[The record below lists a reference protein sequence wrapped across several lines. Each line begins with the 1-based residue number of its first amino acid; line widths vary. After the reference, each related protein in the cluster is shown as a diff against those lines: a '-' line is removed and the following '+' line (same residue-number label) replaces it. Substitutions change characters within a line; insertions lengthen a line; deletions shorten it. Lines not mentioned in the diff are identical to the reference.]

1 MLRRASL
8 NDTDGTLRRPIIRSS
23 SDGKI
28 VRDGEGRQRMF
39 GRGKTSLSRI
49 LLLLAVIVFVVAAI
63 GIDVQGLNL
72 VPIGLA
78 LGFASFLVP

>member
-1 MLRRASL
+1 
-8 NDTDGTLRRPIIRSS
+8 
-23 SDGKI
+23 
-28 VRDGEGRQRMF
+28 MF

-49 LLLLAVIVFVVAAI
+49 LLLVAVIVFVVAAI
-63 GIDVQGLNL
+63 GIDVKGIGL